1 MSKPIQTV
9 EELDAVLHWRGK
21 HAQAIKERDALQLS
35 LTTADER
42 ADLLGTEVAR
52 LNRVKLALK
61 ELVESHAGNLSVYRY
76 HLSEALAMAEK
87 VRDASLGMQR
97 KCLADLI
104 DYLHQSGAALKP
116 AKSDGDS
123 STCTW
128 QHVDDRGIWDTGCGT
143 SWAFTDEGPKE
154 NGMKFC
160 HACGKT
166 LMVEDSGDDD

>member
-35 LTTADER
+35 LTTAD
-42 ADLLGTEVAR
+42 
-52 LNRVKLALK
+52 NRFDTA
-61 ELVESHAGNLSVYRY
+61 
-76 HLSEALAMAEK
+76 
-87 VRDASLGMQR
+87 
-97 KCLADLI
+97 
-104 DYLHQSGAALKP
+104 AALLRETS
-116 AKSDGDS
+116 AVLRGGECYGWEDNQAASIDAFLDGS
-123 STCTW
+123 EGATCTW

-166 LMVEDSGDDD
+166 LMVEDAGDDD